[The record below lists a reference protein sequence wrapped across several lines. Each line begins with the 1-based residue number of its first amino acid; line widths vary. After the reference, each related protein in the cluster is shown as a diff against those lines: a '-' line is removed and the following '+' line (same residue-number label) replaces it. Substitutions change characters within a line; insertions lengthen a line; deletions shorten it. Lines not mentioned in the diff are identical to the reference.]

1 MFYFHLVIPV
11 EMTFQI
17 LKNEASHLTK
27 FLEIQ
32 MKIDLRDI
40 LIIVPVSVLLMF
52 GIIMV
57 TSSSIYIAD
66 DLTSNPFHFAQ
77 RQVIFIAVGFLAM
90 IFFLVIPSELLFK
103 ADWIFMLI
111 SILLLAI
118 LFVPDVGTSVNGSI
132 RWIRLGPINIQ
143 PSEICKFSL
152 ILYISGYSVRRMTE
166 INSFRSFLKPL
177 FLLFLISILIMGQPD
192 LGSTAIICILVVG
205 ILFYAGISFFQ
216 LFLLLLLIGL
226 LGYLAIST
234 SPMRLARVLAFTDP
248 FAADVVLN
256 AGWQLSNSLISIGQG
271 GWFGVGLG
279 NSFQKSF
286 FLPEAHTDFIFA
298 ILIEELGLIGGLFL
312 IMIFLFLFYGLIL
325 ICLDSFKKNRLFQGY
340 AVFGIFLLLVV
351 QTLFNISV
359 NIGLLPTKG
368 LTLPFISY
376 GGTSII
382 IMLSLIG
389 IVLRINNEN
398 KAI

>member
-1 MFYFHLVIPV
+1 
-11 EMTFQI
+11 
-17 LKNEASHLTK
+17 
-27 FLEIQ
+27 
-32 MKIDLRDI
+32 MKITRNDI
-40 LIIVPVSVLLMF
+40 LIILPLSFLIILGM
-52 GIIMV
+52 IMV
-57 TSSSIYIAD
+57 TSSSIYVAD
-66 DLTSNPFHFAQ
+66 DMTSNPFYFAQ
-77 RQVIFIAVGFLAM
+77 RQSLFIAIGLIAM
-90 IFFLVIPSELLFK
+90 TSFLVIPSTFLYK
-103 ADWIFMLI
+103 TDWIFMLL
-111 SILLLAI
+111 SILLLIA
-118 LFVPDVGTSVNGSI
+118 LFIPDVGTSVNGSI

-152 ILYISGYSVRRMTE
+152 ILYISGYSIRRISE
-166 INSFRSFLKPL
+166 IDSLRGFLKPL
-177 FLLFLISILIMGQPD
+177 SLLFIISILIMSQPD
-192 LGSTAIICILVVG
+192 LGSTAIVCILVVG

-216 LFLLLLLIGL
+216 LGLLILLIVL
-226 LGYLAIST
+226 LGYIAITT

-298 ILIEELGLIGGLFL
+298 ILVEELGIIGGMVLILLF
-312 IMIFLFLFYGLIL
+312 IVLFIGLIS
-325 ICLDSFKKNRLFQGY
+325 ISYDSFRKNRYFQGY
-340 AVFGIFLLLVV
+340 VVFGTFLLISI
-351 QTLFNISV
+351 QMLFNIAV

-382 IMLSLIG
+382 IMLSLMG

-398 KAI
+398 KLL

>member
-1 MFYFHLVIPV
+1 MNV
-11 EMTFQI
+11 TR
-17 LKNEASHLTK
+17 N
-27 FLEIQ
+27 
-32 MKIDLRDI
+32 DI
-40 LIIVPVSVLLMF
+40 LIILPLSFLIILGM
-52 GIIMV
+52 IMV
-57 TSSSIYIAD
+57 TSSSIYVAD
-66 DLTSNPFHFAQ
+66 DMTSNPFYFAQ
-77 RQVIFIAVGFLAM
+77 RQSLFIAIGLIAM
-90 IFFLVIPSELLFK
+90 TSFLVIPSTFLYK
-103 ADWIFMLI
+103 TDWIFMLL
-111 SILLLAI
+111 SILLLIA
-118 LFVPDVGTSVNGSI
+118 LFIPDVGTSVNGSI

-143 PSEICKFSL
+143 PSEMCKFSL
-152 ILYISGYSVRRMTE
+152 ILYISGYSIRRISE
-166 INSFRSFLKPL
+166 IDSLRGFLKPL
-177 FLLFLISILIMGQPD
+177 SLLFIISILIMSQPD
-192 LGSTAIICILVVG
+192 LGSTAIVCILVVG

-216 LFLLLLLIGL
+216 LGLLILLIVL
-226 LGYLAIST
+226 LGYLAITT

-298 ILIEELGLIGGLFL
+298 ILVEELGIIGGMVLILLF
-312 IMIFLFLFYGLIL
+312 IVLFIGLIS
-325 ICLDSFKKNRLFQGY
+325 ISYDSFRKNRYFQGY
-340 AVFGIFLLLVV
+340 VVFGTFLLISI
-351 QTLFNISV
+351 QMLFNIAV

-382 IMLSLIG
+382 IMLSLMG

-398 KAI
+398 KLL